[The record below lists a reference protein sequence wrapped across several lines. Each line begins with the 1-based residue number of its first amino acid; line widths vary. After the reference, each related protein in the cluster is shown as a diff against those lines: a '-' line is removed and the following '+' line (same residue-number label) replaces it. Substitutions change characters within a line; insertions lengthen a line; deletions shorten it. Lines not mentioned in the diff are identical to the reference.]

1 MRKEYLVLLAAG
13 CVFAN
18 AANVNYDLLGRKGSQ
33 MNSPMV
39 YKNVDYSKI
48 KKNELQ
54 KNSPLENRSLAKVG
68 MKGNVSALHG
78 AYGSEEGSVMGLV
91 NNRRYFLKHFY
102 SDKADENC
110 DKNNDVKSC
119 SYEWI
124 GYRNKANQSF
134 INVKEYGQP
143 YNTSIPTV
151 QGYHRH
157 QNSPVVASNY
167 PDFVYADWEPYTYS
181 SMRGWSN
188 VNSSRYSLGF
198 QETPANYQ
206 ADDYT
211 SFDDVNDHSLKL
223 YPNISWLWYNPTR
236 YQLDGTDVGVFLGA
250 DALPV
255 QQALGK
261 FVGYIH
267 NNNRDA
273 FDNPSP
279 TNELYSSRSHALI
292 TESSKYSVVYVGKDD
307 PEDPAERIPQI
318 YIGVRNNKLKKSS
331 VSNYSTA
338 AKNLDNYIYEYRTAE
353 FVPAGDYGLSG
364 ALVNEQAQAA
374 NAITVGAIDPHSGR
388 TFNYSSDKNYTNGP
402 KKPEIYNYSNLIKTE
417 DLTRRYNVN
426 SEWNY
431 PQYYGTRMS
440 AAYTAGMVSN
450 LLALNPFFRWHPEV
464 VKAYLLSSITSIPDY
479 EYTFMMHSDLGDF
492 PLYRF
497 NSHYWN
503 GDINKLKT
511 RVKNNKKEIWV
522 VTKNLNIDGRCPS
535 KAAISWLSSGNDIAY
550 NNGKVPQ
557 NFDLYA
563 YGCSEAD
570 CKGLE
575 NPKKDMKNF
584 NFDKSRTLLA
594 KSDNGSK
601 NSYETVSISQTKS
614 QYPYFAFKIV
624 LDSDNS
630 KDNKDQIVLGF
641 NYTACEP

>member
-1 MRKEYLVLLAAG
+1 MRKEYLVLLVAG
-13 CVFAN
+13 SVFAN
-18 AANVNYDLLGRKGSQ
+18 AANVNYDLLGRKGSK

-39 YKNVDYSKI
+39 YKNVDYSKV

-54 KNSPLENRSLAKVG
+54 KNIPLENHSLAKVG
-68 MKGNVSALHG
+68 LKGNVSALHG
-78 AYGSEEGSVMGLV
+78 AYGSEDGIVMGLE
-91 NNRRYFLKHFY
+91 NGRYFLKHFY
-102 SDKADENC
+102 SNRTDEDC
-110 DKNNDVKSC
+110 DKNDQSC
-119 SYEWI
+119 SYQWI
-124 GYRNKANQSF
+124 RYRSIANQSF
-134 INVKEYGQP
+134 IKVNDYGQP
-143 YNTSIPTV
+143 SNTSIPTV
-151 QGYHRH
+151 EGYHRH

-167 PDFVYADWEPYTYS
+167 PDFVYADWEPYTYP

-188 VNSSRYSLGF
+188 VNSSRYSLEF
-198 QETPANYQ
+198 QGTPANYQ

-223 YPNISWLWYNPTR
+223 QPSISWLWYTPTR
-236 YQLDGTDVGVFLGA
+236 YQLDGTDIGVFLGA

-273 FDNPSP
+273 FDNPTP
-279 TNELYSSRSHALI
+279 TDELYSSRSHALI

-307 PEDPAERIPQI
+307 PEDPAARIPQI
-318 YIGVRNNKLKKSS
+318 YIGVRNNKLKKGT

-338 AKNLDNYIYEYRTAE
+338 AKNLDNYIYEYRTTE
-353 FVPAGDYGLSG
+353 FVPAGDYGLNG

-374 NAITVGAIDPHSGR
+374 NAITVGAIDPYSGR

-402 KKPEIYNYSNLIKTE
+402 KKPEIYNYSNLIKSE

-479 EYTFMMHSDLGDF
+479 EYTFMLHSDAGDF

-522 VTKNLNIDGRCPS
+522 VTKNLNYDGRCPS
-535 KAAISWLSSGNDIAY
+535 KAAISWLSSGNDIAN

-557 NFDLYA
+557 DFDLYA
-563 YGCSEAD
+563 YGCSETD
-570 CKGLE
+570 CNGLDS
-575 NPKKDMKNF
+575 PKKNMKNF
-584 NFDKSRTLLA
+584 NFDKSRPQLA

-601 NSYETVSISQTKS
+601 NSYETVSISQTNS
-614 QYPYFAFKIV
+614 QYPYLAFKIV